1 MRYSFRY
8 SMGDMPIA
16 FFKKTAKVL
25 LIESDQGC
33 QIADINFFLVMV
45 ADVSDCGF
53 YGLDPVVIRFFS
65 LGKKAGDW
73 KNLQKYLTGKP

>member
-1 MRYSFRY
+1 MRYHSGILWETCRLL
-8 SMGDMPIA
+8 
-16 FFKKTAKVL
+16 FKKTAKVL

-65 LGKKAGDW
+65 LGKKLAIGKIC
-73 KNLQKYLTGKP
+73 KNI